1 MGIRTCRT
9 IIENKETLCCAAAL
23 SVAEAATLMRE
34 QKTGAIIIVADDGRL
49 AGIFTERDALFRVI
63 ADDHD
68 PHRTPVGEV
77 MTANPTSIA
86 PDQPFDRALALMY
99 EGRFRRVPVVE
110 DGRAIGL
117 VSTEDATSEELE
129 QFMYATIAEQ
139 QARNILL

>member
-1 MGIRTCRT
+1 MTIRTCRS
-9 IIENKETLCCAAAL
+9 IIEGKETLSCAATL
-23 SVAEAATLMRE
+23 SVAEAASLMRE
-34 QKTGAIIIVADDGRL
+34 HRTGAIIIVAEDGRL

-63 ADDHD
+63 ADGHD
-68 PHRTPVGEV
+68 PRSTPVGEV

-86 PDQPFDRALALMY
+86 PDQPFDRALSLMY

-110 DGRAIGL
+110 NGRALGI